1 LGFVKSFL
9 IHKGF
14 TAKFVECVMR
24 YVTHGKVAVM
34 VNDIIGKYFESSKG
48 LRQGDSLSPI
58 LFNTEVDVHH
68 VLVRNV
74 VDNGLT
80 EGLVDL

>member
-1 LGFVKSFL
+1 
-9 IHKGF
+9 
-14 TAKFVECVMR
+14 MR

-34 VNDIIGKYFESSKG
+34 VNDRIGKYFESSKG
-48 LRQGDSLSPI
+48 LRQGDSLSHI
-58 LFNTEVDVHH
+58 LFNTEVDVLH